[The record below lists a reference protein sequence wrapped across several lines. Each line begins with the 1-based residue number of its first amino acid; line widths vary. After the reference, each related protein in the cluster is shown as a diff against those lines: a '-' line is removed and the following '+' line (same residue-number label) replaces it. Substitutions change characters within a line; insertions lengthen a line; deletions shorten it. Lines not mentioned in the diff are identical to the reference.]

1 MDKKTDTE
9 TLDEKA
15 TSVSGE
21 VGEVSAD
28 SSNAKKG
35 PSLWKKLRRSRLGM
49 ISLSIL
55 LGLYLIA
62 LFAPFLAPNSHSRQ
76 NLNAT
81 YHPPTFPGFYQ
92 GKLQAP
98 VYELTDISRL
108 QYEPSSGEYQRL
120 RFFVRGHEY
129 KLWGLIP
136 SNIHLFGV
144 EGDQPFFPLGS
155 DDTGK
160 CVLSRLIYGSQIS
173 LSIGILG
180 ISITMTI
187 GFLYGAF
194 SGYLGG
200 LSDSIM
206 MRVVEFL
213 MSVPTLYL
221 LLALRS
227 ALVDHFSSDQ
237 MFLMITLI
245 LAFLGWMGTA
255 RIIRG
260 MSLSIRQRSYVLAS
274 ETLGQSKLKIIALH
288 ILPNV
293 FSYLLVAAT
302 LSVPGYILGEAALSF
317 LGLGITEPSVSWGLM
332 LSQAQDPKVF
342 AFNLWWV
349 LSPGVAIFLTVM
361 SYNILGDVLRDAVD
375 PKLRV

>member
-1 MDKKTDTE
+1 MSKPQTTITADTASPTASPVRKKT
-9 TLDEKA
+9 
-15 TSVSGE
+15 
-21 VGEVSAD
+21 
-28 SSNAKKG
+28 
-35 PSLWKKLRRSRLGM
+35 SLWRKLRRSRLGM
-49 ISLSIL
+49 ISLATL
-55 LGLYLIA
+55 TVFYLIA
-62 LFAPFLAPNSHSRQ
+62 LFAPFLAPNSPSRQ

-81 YHPPTFPGFYQ
+81 FHPPTFPTIHDW
-92 GKLQAP
+92 KLQAP
-98 VYELTDISRL
+98 VYELTDITRL
-108 QYEPSSGEYQRL
+108 HYEKKPDEYQPIRL
-120 RFFVRGHEY
+120 FVRGHEY

-136 SNIHLFGV
+136 WDVHLFGI
-144 EGDQPFFPLGS
+144 EGAEPFFPLGS

-206 MRVVEFL
+206 MRLVEFL

-260 MSLSIRQRSYVLAS
+260 MALSIRQRSYVLAS
-274 ETLGQSKLKIIALH
+274 ETMGQSKLKILGLH

-317 LGLGITEPSVSWGLM
+317 LGLGITDPSVSWGLM

>member
-1 MDKKTDTE
+1 MDKISTTSSTSAVTPVSDTG
-9 TLDEKA
+9 KR
-15 TSVSGE
+15 
-21 VGEVSAD
+21 
-28 SSNAKKG
+28 
-35 PSLWKKLRRSRLGM
+35 PSLWSKLRNRPLAMGT
-49 ISLSIL
+49 LSVL

-62 LFAPFLAPNSHSRQ
+62 LFAPFLAPNSPLRQ
-76 NLNAT
+76 NLHRT
-81 YHPPTFPGFYQ
+81 FQPPVLPTWYDGA
-92 GKLQAP
+92 LQVP
-98 VYELTDISRL
+98 VYQMTDL
-108 QYEPSSGEYQRL
+108 NTVTYEQVPDQYQRL
-120 RFFVRGHEY
+120 RWFVRGHEY
-129 KLWGLIP
+129 KLFGFIP
-136 SNIHLFGV
+136 ANVHLFGV
-144 EGDQPFFPLGS
+144 EGTEPYYPLGS
-155 DDTGK
+155 DDIGR
-160 CVLSRLIYGSQIS
+160 CVFSRLLYGSQIS

-206 MRVVEFL
+206 MRFIEFL

-237 MFLMITLI
+237 MFLMVTLI
-245 LAFLGWMGTA
+245 LSFLGWMGTA

-260 MSLSIRQRSYVLAS
+260 MTLSVRQRSYVMAS
-274 ETLGQSKLKIIALH
+274 ETMGQNVFQILRLH

-317 LGLGITEPSVSWGLM
+317 LGLGITDPSVSWGQM
-332 LSQAQDPKVF
+332 LAQAQNPKVF
-342 AFNLWWV
+342 AFNFWWV
-349 LSPGVAIFLTVM
+349 LTPGVAIFITVM
-361 SYNILGDVLRDAVD
+361 AYNILGDVLRDLVD
-375 PKLRV
+375 PKIRL

>member
-1 MDKKTDTE
+1 MSKPQTTIDNSVPAAVTPAPR
-9 TLDEKA
+9 KA
-15 TSVSGE
+15 
-21 VGEVSAD
+21 
-28 SSNAKKG
+28 
-35 PSLWKKLRRSRLGM
+35 SLWRKLRRSRLGM
-49 ISLSIL
+49 ISLSTL
-55 LGLYLIA
+55 VFLYLVA
-62 LFAPFLAPNSHSRQ
+62 LFAPFLAPNTPTRQ

-81 YHPPTFPGFYQ
+81 FHPPTFPVIRDW
-92 GKLQAP
+92 KIQAP
-98 VYELTDISRL
+98 VYDLTDITRL
-108 QYEPSSGEYQRL
+108 QYEKKPDEYQPVRL
-120 RFFVRGHEY
+120 FVRGHEY
-129 KLWGLIP
+129 KLWGLF
-136 SNIHLFGV
+136 SSDLHLFGI

-160 CVLSRLIYGSQIS
+160 CVFSRLIYGSQIS

-206 MRVVEFL
+206 MRLVEFL

-274 ETLGQSKLKIIALH
+274 ETMGQSKLKILALH

-317 LGLGITEPSVSWGLM
+317 LGLGITDPSVSWGLM